1 VCPARAPPCAAGRR
15 SGVSQIPEL
24 YTIGVE
30 RIKKYTFYKN
40 PKTPVLQNKLG
51 DSAGVFGAAWIGV

>member
-1 VCPARAPPCAAGRR
+1 MGG
-15 SGVSQIPEL
+15 GVSQIPEL